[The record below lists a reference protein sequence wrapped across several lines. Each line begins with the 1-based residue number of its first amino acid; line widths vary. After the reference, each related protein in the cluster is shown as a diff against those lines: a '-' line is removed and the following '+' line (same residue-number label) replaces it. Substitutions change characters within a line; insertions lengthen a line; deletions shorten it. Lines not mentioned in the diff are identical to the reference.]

1 MHSLLRHI
9 SVVKLVAMLRLDR
22 EMIMI
27 PESSFAVPV
36 LMCPGLRWAEHFI
49 RKDSLEMLSFYVF
62 KIII

>member
-1 MHSLLRHI
+1 MA
-9 SVVKLVAMLRLDR
+9 KLAAMLRLDR

-49 RKDSLEMLSFYVF
+49 RKDGLEMLNFYVF